1 MRNPTPQHPARRLH
15 RAPGAALALCAALLL
30 AGCSGNPTRQEI
42 GTVSG
47 AVVGGLAGSALT
59 GNPLG
64 TVAGAGAGAYVGNRI
79 GRELDAKRK

>member
-1 MRNPTPQHPARRLH
+1 MRNPIPQHPTRQTRG
-15 RAPGAALALCAALLL
+15 APEAALALCAALLL
-30 AGCSGNPTRQEI
+30 SGCSGNPTRQEI

-79 GRELDAKRK
+79 GRGLDAKRK